1 MAASG
6 NFALWAWLA
15 PAASFLLLSLIVP
28 LRRSGKPAAW
38 LSIVL
43 SAGALA
49 AAVSAWHF
57 AVPDMARRI
66 LWDWIPVE
74 DGVLTS
80 VGVLADADSTL
91 MLILVALVSFLV
103 QVYSLGYL
111 SDEPPASLGRY
122 YTFQSLFAFSMMG
135 LVLAPNFVQLFICW
149 ELVGLCSYLL
159 IGYWYARPEAARAAV
174 KAFWITKAGDVGFL
188 IGIVMLWS
196 RTGTFDF
203 SELFE
208 MAQGGSEALTGLG
221 LVMFCIYLGAAG
233 KSAQFPFHV
242 WLPDA
247 MEGPTPVSALIHA
260 ATMVTAGVYLL
271 FRTAFLFEQAPEVLA
286 AVGWIGAFTAL
297 LAATLACVQRDIK
310 RVLAYST
317 VSQLGY
323 MMAAIGAGF
332 AGAGFLHLLTHG
344 VFKALLF
351 LAAGAVIH
359 AVGTNDIFA
368 MGGLA
373 RRMPQ
378 TFTVFL
384 IGTLS
389 LAGIPFF
396 AGFFSKEEILGA
408 AWEGGLTVP
417 FAMLVAAAFLTA
429 FYMFRVVFIAF
440 LGASAAATAS
450 AGHGSAHGSPHGS
463 QDLDHAHDA
472 PGIMTLPL
480 WVLALLALVIGV
492 GFAFSHPEAEFVAPA
507 WLTPLAVGVAVS
519 GIVLAAV
526 VYALGWISPEWL
538 FRRFA
543 LVGEAAMERFWL
555 DDFFALVYRAGIL
568 GVARIVGWV
577 DRYIVDGVLNV
588 LSASTLTLGDRLRR
602 IQSGQAQ
609 DYVYGIA
616 LGVLLL
622 MVWMRWPR

>member
-1 MAASG
+1 MAVSG
-6 NFALWAWLA
+6 FLALWTWLA
-15 PAASFLLLSLIVP
+15 PGLAFLILSLVVP

-38 LSIVL
+38 LSIVISL
-43 SAGALA
+43 GALVG
-49 AAVSAWHF
+49 AVSAWR
-57 AVPDMARRI
+57 ATVPDMARRM

-80 VGVLADADSTL
+80 VGVLVDADAAL

-111 SDEPPASLGRY
+111 ADEPSASLGRY
-122 YTFQSLFAFSMMG
+122 YAYQSLFAFSMMG

-159 IGYWYARPEAARAAV
+159 IGYWYPRPEAARAAV
-174 KAFWITKAGDVGFL
+174 KAFWITKAGDVFFL

-208 MAQGGSEALTGLG
+208 LAQGGGEALAGLG
-221 LVMFCIYLGAAG
+221 LVTFFIYLGAAG

-271 FRTAFLFEQAPEVLA
+271 FRTSFLFQQTPDVLA

-297 LAATLACVQRDIK
+297 LAATLACVQSDIK

-359 AVGTNDIFA
+359 AVGSNDIHA

-378 TFTVFL
+378 AFIVFL
-384 IGTLS
+384 VGTLS

-408 AWEGGLTVP
+408 TWVGGLLVP
-417 FAMLVAAAFLTA
+417 FGMLVLAAFLTA

-440 LGASAAATAS
+440 LGAPAAP
-450 AGHGSAHGSPHGS
+450 AGHGAHGEA
-463 QDLDHAHDA
+463 HAHDA
-472 PGIMTLPL
+472 PATMALPL
-480 WVLALLALVIGV
+480 WILALLAVAIGIWFGV
-492 GFAFSHPEAEFVAPA
+492 SHPESGFAAPA
-507 WLTPLAVGVAVS
+507 WLTPLAVAVAVG
-519 GIVLAAV
+519 GIAFAWL
-526 VYALGWISPEWL
+526 VYGLRALSADRL
-538 FRRFA
+538 FERFA
-543 LVGEAAMERFWL
+543 WIGEAAVERFWL
-555 DDFFALVYRAGIL
+555 DDLFALIYRGAIL
-568 GVARIVGWV
+568 GASRSIGWV
-577 DRYIVDGVLNV
+577 DRYLVDGVLNA
-588 LSASTLTLGDRLRR
+588 LSAWTLTAGDRLRR
-602 IQSGQAQ
+602 IQTGQAQ

-616 LGVLLL
+616 LGVLVL
-622 MVWMRWPR
+622 MVWMRWPK